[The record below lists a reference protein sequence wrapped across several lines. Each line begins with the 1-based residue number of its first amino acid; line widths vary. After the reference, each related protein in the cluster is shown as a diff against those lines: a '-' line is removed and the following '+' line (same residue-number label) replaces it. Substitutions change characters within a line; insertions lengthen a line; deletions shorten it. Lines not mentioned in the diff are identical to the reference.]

1 MFFIKQT
8 DAVNSFK
15 SLDLK
20 FILIY
25 SDITTYNLVSNFLFK
40 ALLLWYIM
48 QSISK
53 VGANNIN
60 YSFSNEINI
69 PFVVYIFIFCL
80 PSFVSYSSL
89 LFLEKQSKCK
99 LSLYLFYMSKNISQ
113 NIILSNVDCTVWIP
127 YFSSFSWSQCYANIS
142 QYPFTFNLLD

>member
-1 MFFIKQT
+1 MFYIKQT
-8 DAVNSFK
+8 DKLTSLKSFNLTLY
-15 SLDLK
+15 SI
-20 FILIY
+20 ILSIF
-25 SDITTYNLVSNFLFK
+25 LNFLFEM
-40 ALLLWYIM
+40 LLLQNIM

-60 YSFSNEINI
+60 YTFSNEINI

-142 QYPFTFNLLD
+142 

>member
-1 MFFIKQT
+1 M
-8 DAVNSFK
+8 
-15 SLDLK
+15 
-20 FILIY
+20 
-25 SDITTYNLVSNFLFK
+25 
-40 ALLLWYIM
+40 LLLRNIM

-99 LSLYLFYMSKNISQ
+99 LSLYLFYMSKYISQ
-113 NIILSNVDCTVWIP
+113 NIILSNVEYGMNTIFFVFLMVTILCQ
-127 YFSSFSWSQCYANIS
+127 YFSVSIYVQLAGLTLQN
-142 QYPFTFNLLD
+142 

>member
-1 MFFIKQT
+1 M
-8 DAVNSFK
+8 
-15 SLDLK
+15 K
-20 FILIY
+20 FISIH
-25 SDITTYNLVSNFLFK
+25 SDIATYYSIFSNLVSNVLSNLLFLQ
-40 ALLLWYIM
+40 YTM

-80 PSFVSYSSL
+80 PAFVSYSSL

-99 LSLYLFYMSKNISQ
+99 LSLYLFYMSKYISQ
-113 NIILSNVDCTVWIP
+113 NIILSNVEYGMNTIFFVFLMVTMLCQ
-127 YFSSFSWSQCYANIS
+127 YFLVSIYVQLAGLTL
-142 QYPFTFNLLD
+142 QKLK